1 MVTPTNVQ
9 IIEQGGKPMFAVIPY
24 EDYLLTFNPPVVKS
38 VRIPQGDSIPNQV
51 VNLMFDQK
59 ITLARAWREYL
70 GLTQDEVAT
79 KMSIGQSALAQI
91 ETSTKP
97 RKATRQKL
105 AEALGINVEQL
116 I

>member
-24 EDYLLTFNPPVVKS
+24 ADYLAAFGNAFITKATVEDTVPHEVMRYVLREDYS
-38 VRIPQGDSIPNQV
+38 
-51 VNLMFDQK
+51 
-59 ITLARAWREYL
+59 LARAWREYL
-70 GLTQDEVAT
+70 GLTQEELAA
-79 KMSIGQSALAQI
+79 KMGITQSALAQI
-91 ETSTKP
+91 ETSSTP

-105 AEALGINVEQL
+105 AQALGINVAQL

>member
-1 MVTPTNVQ
+1 MTTLTSVQ
-9 IIEQGGKPMFAVIPY
+9 IIEQGGKPVFAVIPY
-24 EDYLLTFNPPVVKS
+24 DEYIRTFNPVV
-38 VRIPQGDSIPNQV
+38 RPAIPNNDLIPHEV
-51 VNLMFDQK
+51 VMM
-59 ITLARAWREYL
+59 TLRLGMSQARAWREYL

-79 KMSIGQSALAQI
+79 KMGVTQSALAQM

>member
-1 MVTPTNVQ
+1 MTTPTNVQ

-24 EDYLLTFNPPVVKS
+24 VDYLAAFGHLISKPKTDDTVPHEVMRYVLREDYS
-38 VRIPQGDSIPNQV
+38 
-51 VNLMFDQK
+51 
-59 ITLARAWREYL
+59 LARAWREYL

-79 KMSIGQSALAQI
+79 KMGITQSALAQI
-91 ETSTKP
+91 EMSSKP

>member
-1 MVTPTNVQ
+1 MTTLINTNVQ

-24 EDYLLTFNPPVVKS
+24 EDYLAAFGNAVISKPTIEDAVPHEVMRYVLREDYS
-38 VRIPQGDSIPNQV
+38 
-51 VNLMFDQK
+51 
-59 ITLARAWREYL
+59 LARAWREYL
-70 GLTQDEVAT
+70 GLTQGEVAT
-79 KMSIGQSALAQI
+79 KMGISQSALAQM
-91 ETSTKP
+91 ETSTRP